1 MIIEKDAFAIAN
13 AVKNGEIK
21 AEDVARKFLN
31 YVKSADK
38 KVEAFNSLDEERI
51 IKAAIE
57 VDKKRDRGEELGEL
71 AGVPFIIKDN
81 IMSEGEP
88 VTCSSKMM
96 LGYKAI
102 YDATVV
108 KKIRSADGAGAL
120 MLPVRQIRH
129 QRCKTQ
135 GLGLGPPAAMVWCL

>member
-57 VDKKRDRGEELGEL
+57 VDKKR
-71 AGVPFIIKDN
+71 
-81 IMSEGEP
+81 
-88 VTCSSKMM
+88 M
-96 LGYKAI
+96 LLLL
-102 YDATVV
+102 
-108 KKIRSADGAGAL
+108 L
-120 MLPVRQIRH
+120 ML
-129 QRCKTQ
+129 
-135 GLGLGPPAAMVWCL
+135 